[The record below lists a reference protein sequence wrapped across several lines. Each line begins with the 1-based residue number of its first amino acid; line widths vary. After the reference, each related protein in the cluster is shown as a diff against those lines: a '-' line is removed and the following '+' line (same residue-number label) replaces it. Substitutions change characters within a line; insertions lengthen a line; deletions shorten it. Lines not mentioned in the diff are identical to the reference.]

1 MAKFINDIPDRNE
14 FEEKNSFAMNKKVL
28 EDIISNNEIE
38 KNKIIALSGKWGSG
52 KSTVLKMIND
62 DDSNKIKVV
71 DFDVL
76 SYSDDQIRRSF
87 LLNLYKKLNTTINN
101 FNKQESSKL
110 EKYITGNVKEYA
122 IKQKTTWRSIT
133 KVLVL
138 LSLSYIAIYGIYKPI
153 SFLYDNYD
161 KLIFLKRI
169 MHNLSCNNDNFNKG
183 ILSLIIFIVA
193 LLIFIIIFL
202 IKRKKDKLKFSKAIK
217 ELWEN
222 IMTYIFP
229 FVNGESNIDQTTTEE
244 TDNNDLTGYEFREY
258 YKKIIEQYFK
268 TNNDNILIA
277 IDNLD
282 RMKTDKI
289 KDIVYNLFLFLSVND
304 ECNKNNEVKNNVY
317 FLVLI
322 DKTNF
327 FRYNSNETH
336 NEDNI
341 HNAQFFEKVFP
352 IRLELSNIVNLN
364 WRKFFKDKINNAF
377 DIENISGNIVEYA
390 IWLYEEFE
398 DSDIVP
404 RDIIYF
410 INKVVYNYKIIN
422 NSNILEEDSDK
433 FKSASLNALYTMF
446 VEERKSNSLWTNINN
461 IQTFVKEIKNAQDE
475 NGNEEMDSKENE
487 SSEEN
492 KKVEIKK
499 LLDKYSNNWE
509 ELLYYSYYQ
518 TDSPYNALYGDEL
531 KTYLIRNDKG
541 KIKNLKETLNK
552 KGNDGKSIFEILF
565 KNAIEKIGKTDDIE
579 SWKNIIDYYLENDED
594 KLLKVN
600 EIEELFPNEI
610 KYCYNLGLTFG
621 NLYIKF
627 PDEEK
632 IINIIN
638 KVFRMEYAKEEIEN
652 IEDEYIKLVN
662 ILDKEKV
669 EHVDKIKL
677 YSYENRI
684 LHIKIINK
692 VNEKNTKIKIFDNC
706 KGYIVSDIEK
716 IVKELVT
723 YINSLS
729 ESKDEDSILISI
741 FKLLNFYI
749 ENNYCN
755 LDKINSLIINIQTY
769 IKGNINF
776 YKELLKF
783 YELFYNLI
791 ETIEEKERD
800 NILSVLNTNL
810 NTIYNSTEDVSL
822 YILSINLLLKFN
834 ITSLT
839 NIKDT
844 FTTDN
849 NIEKIYK
856 VLNEQIG
863 WENFISNLHSSKSD
877 NLKLIYYYYFIR
889 DIKDISNKNKLIK
902 LLDIDIISNCYYDET
917 ICENIENYDF
927 DNFYSYFRE
936 FINLIFD
943 NYSDLF
949 QSYFDMLK
957 EDMDKLYDILIENI
971 SDKLNEDLYKELL
984 EIYKSSDKYSKDI
997 FNSKSE
1003 GLLELLIN
1011 SNKINCLEF
1020 DELDFSDKVIEYMEI
1035 KNVDIIEKYLFKK
1048 NKIFST
1054 NARKEINNKLENID
1068 LNIDINSTNFEEYLK
1083 HWEKLDATEIN
1094 ILPIIKKLSNILR
1107 NTPEDNYKLIFKYLI
1122 KNIEKYKDKIKE
1134 LIEGINLN
1142 ELYNNENT
1150 SEELKKEYD
1159 NFVNKLRI

>member
-1 MAKFINDIPDRNE
+1 M
-14 FEEKNSFAMNKKVL
+14 
-28 EDIISNNEIE
+28 
-38 KNKIIALSGKWGSG
+38 
-52 KSTVLKMIND
+52 
-62 DDSNKIKVV
+62 
-71 DFDVL
+71 
-76 SYSDDQIRRSF
+76 
-87 LLNLYKKLNTTINN
+87 
-101 FNKQESSKL
+101 
-110 EKYITGNVKEYA
+110 
-122 IKQKTTWRSIT
+122 
-133 KVLVL
+133 
-138 LSLSYIAIYGIYKPI
+138 
-153 SFLYDNYD
+153 
-161 KLIFLKRI
+161 
-169 MHNLSCNNDNFNKG
+169 
-183 ILSLIIFIVA
+183 
-193 LLIFIIIFL
+193 
-202 IKRKKDKLKFSKAIK
+202 
-217 ELWEN
+217 
-222 IMTYIFP
+222 
-229 FVNGESNIDQTTTEE
+229 
-244 TDNNDLTGYEFREY
+244 
-258 YKKIIEQYFK
+258 
-268 TNNDNILIA
+268 
-277 IDNLD
+277 
-282 RMKTDKI
+282 
-289 KDIVYNLFLFLSVND
+289 
-304 ECNKNNEVKNNVY
+304 
-317 FLVLI
+317 
-322 DKTNF
+322 
-327 FRYNSNETH
+327 
-336 NEDNI
+336 
-341 HNAQFFEKVFP
+341 
-352 IRLELSNIVNLN
+352 
-364 WRKFFKDKINNAF
+364 
-377 DIENISGNIVEYA
+377 
-390 IWLYEEFE
+390 
-398 DSDIVP
+398 
-404 RDIIYF
+404 
-410 INKVVYNYKIIN
+410 
-422 NSNILEEDSDK
+422 
-433 FKSASLNALYTMF
+433 
-446 VEERKSNSLWTNINN
+446 
-461 IQTFVKEIKNAQDE
+461 
-475 NGNEEMDSKENE
+475 
-487 SSEEN
+487 
-492 KKVEIKK
+492 
-499 LLDKYSNNWE
+499 
-509 ELLYYSYYQ
+509 
-518 TDSPYNALYGDEL
+518 
-531 KTYLIRNDKG
+531 
-541 KIKNLKETLNK
+541 
-552 KGNDGKSIFEILF
+552 
-565 KNAIEKIGKTDDIE
+565 
-579 SWKNIIDYYLENDED
+579 
-594 KLLKVN
+594 
-600 EIEELFPNEI
+600 
-610 KYCYNLGLTFG
+610 
-621 NLYIKF
+621 
-627 PDEEK
+627 
-632 IINIIN
+632 
-638 KVFRMEYAKEEIEN
+638 
-652 IEDEYIKLVN
+652 
-662 ILDKEKV
+662 
-669 EHVDKIKL
+669 
-677 YSYENRI
+677 
-684 LHIKIINK
+684 HIKIINK

-716 IVKELVT
+716 IVKGLVT
-723 YINSLS
+723 YINNLS

-889 DIKDISNKNKLIK
+889 DIKDITNKSQLIK
-902 LLDIDIISNCYYDET
+902 LLNVDIISNCYYNKT
-917 ICENIENYDF
+917 IYENIENYDF

-957 EDMDKLYDILIENI
+957 EDMDKLYDVLIENI

-997 FNSKSE
+997 FNSKPKD
-1003 GLLELLIN
+1003 LLELLIN

-1020 DELDFSDKVIEYMEI
+1020 DELDFSDKIIEYMEI

-1068 LNIDINSTNFEEYLK
+1068 LNTDINSANFEEYLK